1 MNVMPQPST
10 LELPPIDLGEETLGQ
25 RIARLRKQRAMTQVE
40 LAEKMG
46 LTQALLS
53 SYERGRLRLH
63 AEMVARFAIAFRTTT
78 DQLIGLKNNGKPKDH
93 KLSLKLIRRMQ
104 KIGKLPPS
112 QQKVLLQTI
121 DNFLRGAR
129 K

>member
-1 MNVMPQPST
+1 MDIMPQPST
-10 LELPPIDLGEETLGQ
+10 LELPTIDLGDETLGH
-25 RIARLRKQRAMTQVE
+25 RIARLRKQQALTQVE
-40 LAEKMG
+40 LAEQMG
-46 LTQALLS
+46 LTQALIS

-63 AEMVARFAIAFRTTT
+63 AEMVARFALAFRTTT

-93 KLSLKLIRRMQ
+93 KLSLKMIRRMQ
-104 KIGKLPPS
+104 KIRQLPPS